1 MGANV
6 FVLVASALASAVE
19 FVEAFTIVL
28 AVGVTRGWR
37 SALVGAVA
45 ALVILAIIIAIF
57 GVTVLRIFPLGA
69 LRTAVGVFLL
79 LFGLQWL
86 KKAILR
92 YSGLKALRNEANEF
106 EHEVATLSAAGGDR
120 RGIDWPGATTSFNG
134 VFLEMLEV
142 TLIVLALGS
151 GARAMGSAIVGAG
164 VAAAFVALV
173 GYLLRRPLERVPEN
187 TLKFVVGIMLT
198 TFGTFWAGEGAG
210 ISWWRSDLVILPLL
224 AVYLIASWL
233 LVLLLSRNRREE
245 QQSSLRQAGA

>member
-1 MGANV
+1 MSANV

-19 FVEAFTIVL
+19 FVEAFTVVL

-37 SALVGAVA
+37 SSLVGAIA
-45 ALVILAIIIAIF
+45 ALVILAIIIVIF
-57 GVTVLRIFPLGA
+57 GVAILRLFPLGA

-86 KKAILR
+86 KKAVLR
-92 YSGLKALRNEANEF
+92 YSGLKAQRNEANEF
-106 EHEVATLSAAGGDR
+106 EHEVEVLRGVSGSR
-120 RGIDWPGATTSFNG
+120 SGIDWPGATASFNG

-151 GARAMGSAIVGAG
+151 GARAMGSAVIGAV
-164 VAAAFVALV
+164 VAAAFVAVV

-198 TFGTFWAGEGAG
+198 TFGTFWAGEGVG
-210 ISWWRSDLVILPLL
+210 ISWWRGDLVILPLL
-224 AVYLIASWL
+224 AVYLVASWI
-233 LVLLLSRNRREE
+233 LVLALSRGRAEVP
-245 QQSSLRQAGA
+245 SSLRQAGS